1 MLLKTTSQKSNIS
14 VKTSPFAKSKVLKR
28 QFLLPDGNNFMVG
41 NERFKAPE
49 VMFQPS
55 KLSKEEA
62 GIHEQTF

>member
-1 MLLKTTSQKSNIS
+1 MLLKITNQKSNIS
-14 VKTSPFAKSKVLKR
+14 VKISPSAKSKTLIR

-49 VMFQPS
+49 VMFQPT
-55 KLSKEEA
+55 KLSKDEA